1 MLKDTTWE
9 MGRDLVIGVRT
20 TGCYLLLF
28 IKDFDG
34 KYEDKNLDKTSL

>member
-1 MLKDTTWE
+1 MI
-9 MGRDLVIGVRT
+9 RDNLVIESDRPSGS
-20 TGCYLLLF
+20 YLRLF